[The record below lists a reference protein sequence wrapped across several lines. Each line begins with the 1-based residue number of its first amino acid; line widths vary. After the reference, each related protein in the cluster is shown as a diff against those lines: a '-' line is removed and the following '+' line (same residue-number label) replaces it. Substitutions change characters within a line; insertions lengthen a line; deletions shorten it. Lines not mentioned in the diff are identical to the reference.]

1 MQKWPALKLSFP
13 DFSLPGLVLSALER
27 ALASPRELVNVQ
39 ILIQQVGVGPDSTC
53 PELPAEVEV
62 ISHFEY

>member
-27 ALASPRELVNVQ
+27 ALASRRELVNIQ
-39 ILIQQVGVGPDSTC
+39 ILIQQVGLGPDRTST
-53 PELPAEVEV
+53 ELPAEAEV